1 MKKLVPIMVF
11 VLAIALSTGVLASD
25 VEDKMVVNLEIMPY
39 ITVDL
44 VDNLDFGQIDF
55 GDNIGFGSRTLSTDM
70 TIKSNDD
77 IVIMFESIGFADMNG
92 ESIPLLNKWVQY
104 EIYTGPASSR
114 SDIFDAGGSMKKE
127 LKWDGDSHDFTIN
140 VHFLRTDDQQI
151 DAREKWQQIRALN
164 YYDVLIVTVSSE
176 L

>member
-1 MKKLVPIMVF
+1 
-11 VLAIALSTGVLASD
+11 
-25 VEDKMVVNLEIMPY
+25 
-39 ITVDL
+39 
-44 VDNLDFGQIDF
+44 
-55 GDNIGFGSRTLSTDM
+55 
-70 TIKSNDD
+70 
-77 IVIMFESIGFADMNG
+77 
-92 ESIPLLNKWVQY
+92 
-104 EIYTGPASSR
+104 
-114 SDIFDAGGSMKKE
+114 MKKE